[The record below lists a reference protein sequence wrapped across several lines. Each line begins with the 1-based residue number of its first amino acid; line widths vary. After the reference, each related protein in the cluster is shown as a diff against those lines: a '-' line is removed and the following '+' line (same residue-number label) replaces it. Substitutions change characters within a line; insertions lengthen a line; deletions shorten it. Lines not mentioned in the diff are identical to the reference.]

1 MKFPTQR
8 STALATTYLMYGLND
23 KCCVGGTTG
32 ACCCCCWGWAG
43 GWFWF
48 WRWDFLEF
56 HLFGFTIT
64 WRICEASKAV
74 PGRRSTGDDT
84 WPASTQTMLGYS
96 SSPKSGVS
104 RALSNHGFQTTGMTM
119 KCFVSFNWNLSFNF
133 KKKGI
138 KSFWEFLQNCVKL
151 LPVSGK
157 LYFWSRILRP
167 DTTFVMMCSWFVC
180 WYIRSV
186 HSLIVTTSRPSW

>member
-1 MKFPTQR
+1 M
-8 STALATTYLMYGLND
+8 G
-23 KCCVGGTTG
+23 CTG
-32 ACCCCCWGWAG
+32 ACCCCCCCCWAWTG

-56 HLFGFTIT
+56 HLFGLTIT

-74 PGRRSTGDDT
+74 PGRSSTGDET

-104 RALSNHGFQTTGMTM
+104 RALSSHGFQITRRKFQMWTSVTVGSRV
-119 KCFVSFNWNLSFNF
+119 FDS
-133 KKKGI
+133 
-138 KSFWEFLQNCVKL
+138 
-151 LPVSGK
+151 PVSGK
-157 LYFWSRILRP
+157 LYFCSRIFRP
-167 DTTFVMMCSWFVC
+167 ETTFVMMCSWFVC